1 MSRKSGKLIVI
12 DGTDGSGKATQTKL
26 LVKRLK
32 KQNGIQVRTLDFPQ
46 YTSNFF
52 GRLLDECLHG
62 KQEGFSTLDPH
73 ITSVLYAADRFESK
87 RKIEKWIEQGMI
99 VVLDRYV
106 SANQIHQGGK
116 IADIKKRE
124 EFLKW
129 LDKME
134 YEIFGIP
141 RPDVLIYL
149 SIPVEFSVQLLDAE
163 KKESDIV
170 ETDRI
175 YLENSAKSAEWLC
188 RRYKWNKLSCV
199 QGGQVLPKEQI
210 AEFLW
215 NVVKPILSIL

>member
-188 RRYKWNKLSCV
+188 RRYKWNKISCTRK
-199 QGGQVLPKEQI
+199 GALRSIEEI
-210 AEFLW
+210 HEE
-215 NVVKPILSIL
+215 ILLKIEAHM